1 MSRKNDKSPSPPS
14 DPSASTQPTPQSH
27 LPCTAT
33 PGGLEFDILATPGSS
48 KACVRGVHGTALKVA
63 LRSPPEKGRANEELV
78 ELLADWLD
86 LPPRQ
91 VVLIRGAT
99 SRQKRVRVAGL
110 SAAALQARI
119 QA

>member
-1 MSRKNDKSPSPPS
+1 
-14 DPSASTQPTPQSH
+14 
-27 LPCTAT
+27 
-33 PGGLEFDILATPGSS
+33 
-48 KACVRGVHGTALKVA
+48 
-63 LRSPPEKGRANEELV
+63 
-78 ELLADWLD
+78 